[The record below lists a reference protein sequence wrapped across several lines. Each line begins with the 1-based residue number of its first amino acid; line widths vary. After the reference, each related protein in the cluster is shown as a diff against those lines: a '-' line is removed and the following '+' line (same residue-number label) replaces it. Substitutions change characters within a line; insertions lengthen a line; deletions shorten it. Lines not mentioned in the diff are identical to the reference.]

1 MKLVRTDIPEV
12 IIIEPQVFIDDRGWF
27 MESFNEASFHAELE
41 KIGLMAPRPFVQD
54 NHSCSKKGVLRGLH
68 YQHYPFAQGKLVRVA
83 KGKAFDVVVDLR
95 ENSPTFKKS
104 VSVELS
110 ADNKRMLWIPEGFAH
125 GFVALE
131 DDTHFIYKTT
141 DYYSQASEA
150 AIRWNDP
157 ELNINWPKL
166 DEMIIN
172 QKDRDAPLFSEAR
185 KIDSPLTKWIDFKI
199 LGDDRGSLVALENK
213 ANQAVP
219 FDIKRVYYLYG
230 TAEGVGRGFHAHHD
244 LTQVA
249 ICVSGKVKMVLDDG
263 NTREEVWM
271 DSPERGLLI
280 DTMVWHEM
288 HEFSPDCVLLVLASD
303 HYEESDYIRNYQDFI
318 RHVNEG

>member
-27 MESFNEASFHAELE
+27 MESFNEASFHAELG
-41 KIGLMAPRPFVQD
+41 KIGLTAPRPFVQD

-68 YQHYPFAQGKLVRVA
+68 YQHYPFAQGKLVRVT
-83 KGKAFDVVVDLR
+83 KGTAFDVVVDLR
-95 ENSPTFKKS
+95 GSSPTFKKS

-110 ADNKRMLWIPEGFAH
+110 ADNKRMLWVPEGFAH

-141 DYYSQASEA
+141 DYYSKASEA
-150 AIRWNDP
+150 VIRWNDP
-157 ELNINWPKL
+157 ELNISWPKL

-185 KIDSPLTKWIDFKI
+185 KIGSPLTQWIDFKI
-199 LGDDRGSLVALENK
+199 LGDNRGSLVALENK

-219 FDIKRVYYLYG
+219 FDVKRVYYLYG
-230 TAEGVGRGFHAHHD
+230 TAEGVSRGFHAHHD

-263 NTREEVWM
+263 YTREEVWM

>member
-12 IIIEPQVFIDDRGWF
+12 IILEPQVFIDDRGWF

-41 KIGLMAPRPFVQD
+41 KIGLTAPRPFVQD

-68 YQHYPFAQGKLVRVA
+68 YQHSPFAQGKLVRVT
-83 KGKAFDVVVDLR
+83 KGAAFDVVVDLR
-95 ENSPTFKKS
+95 ESSPTFKKS

-110 ADNKRMLWIPEGFAH
+110 ADNKRMLWVPEGFAH

-141 DYYSQASEA
+141 DYYSKASEA
-150 AIRWNDP
+150 VIRWNDP
-157 ELNINWPKL
+157 ELNISWPKL

-185 KIDSPLTKWIDFKI
+185 KIGSPLTQWIDFKI
-199 LGDDRGSLVALENK
+199 LGDNRGSLVALENK
-213 ANQAVP
+213 ADEAVP
-219 FDIKRVYYLYG
+219 FDVKRVYYLYG
-230 TAEGVGRGFHAHHD
+230 TAEGVSRGFHAHHD

-263 NTREEVWM
+263 YTREEVWM
-271 DSPERGLLI
+271 ESPERGLLI
-280 DTMVWHEM
+280 DPMVWHEM